1 MSSKEEL
8 MRPVLVMGFFV
19 FAVLTIISLLYL
31 LSRLYIY
38 RKYKNNLMKTK
49 ANTREQENEEENIT
63 VKIKANKDKSCYYY
77 EEEKSSSDTLIEIL

>member
-19 FAVLTIISLLYL
+19 FAVLAIISLLYL

-49 ANTREQENEEENIT
+49 ANTREQEENEEENIT
-63 VKIKANKDKSCYYY
+63 VKIKVNKNMLFDATDP
-77 EEEKSSSDTLIEIL
+77 SSASSNETAK